1 MRYFVFRN
9 NTVEFFFNSKE
20 CAFSGYEDISIVP
33 ADAESYIWFYQPPY
47 CIANEKSA
55 QIVETYIQSFD
66 LVYSRIPR
74 NKEIIVFTLCDIGS
88 VKIASNDFAFRNS
101 IENFNSHIISLAQ
114 ENKNIKIVD
123 FSDFI
128 FRYKKFEIIDWKYY
142 FTSQLVFSAK
152 IGLDFKKWFAEVR
165 NQLALKRKK
174 CIVVDLD
181 NTLWGGVFGE
191 DGITGIKIGGDYPG
205 KAFLYFQKI
214 LVELSKSGVILAVC
228 SKNNEADVK
237 ECWKKNPF
245 NIINEKHISS
255 YRINWSNKADNI
267 KEIAAELN
275 IGLDSLVFIDDN
287 PTERELVKQ
296 TLPMIEVP
304 DFPEQP
310 YNLPVFIEAVIEKYF
325 KVYSLTDE
333 DKKRTTEY
341 KANAKRASEQRKF
354 SDMDSFIKSLG
365 IKMKIQAANSINI
378 GRIAQMTQKTNQFN
392 LTTRR
397 YTEGDLNSMI
407 ANGARI
413 WCLSVS
419 DKFGDSG
426 ITGCIIIKDGEI
438 DEFLLSCRI
447 LGKGIEKE
455 FVAQILGLLKKNGIS
470 QLRAVYIPTVKNMQ
484 VKNFYEGR
492 GFTPVSES
500 KDGTKRYTL
509 SLSDYEVESDDKYKV
524 ILEE

>member
-1 MRYFVFRN
+1 
-9 NTVEFFFNSKE
+9 
-20 CAFSGYEDISIVP
+20 
-33 ADAESYIWFYQPPY
+33 
-47 CIANEKSA
+47 
-55 QIVETYIQSFD
+55 
-66 LVYSRIPR
+66 
-74 NKEIIVFTLCDIGS
+74 
-88 VKIASNDFAFRNS
+88 
-101 IENFNSHIISLAQ
+101 
-114 ENKNIKIVD
+114 
-123 FSDFI
+123 
-128 FRYKKFEIIDWKYY
+128 
-142 FTSQLVFSAK
+142 
-152 IGLDFKKWFAEVR
+152 
-165 NQLALKRKK
+165 
-174 CIVVDLD
+174 
-181 NTLWGGVFGE
+181 
-191 DGITGIKIGGDYPG
+191 
-205 KAFLYFQKI
+205 
-214 LVELSKSGVILAVC
+214 
-228 SKNNEADVK
+228 
-237 ECWKKNPF
+237 
-245 NIINEKHISS
+245 
-255 YRINWSNKADNI
+255 
-267 KEIAAELN
+267 
-275 IGLDSLVFIDDN
+275 
-287 PTERELVKQ
+287 
-296 TLPMIEVP
+296 MIEVP